1 MQFVHF
7 EQAPPRSW
15 DHFEELCADV
25 FQEEWRDTGLV
36 RHGRAGQ
43 PQDGVDI
50 VGRDGA
56 LWPVGIQC
64 KKKSVWPVKTL
75 SRKDLESEVE
85 KAKNFKP
92 ALKAFYLV
100 STSPDDENIQAH
112 ARNITIKHKSS
123 GLFTVNVIGWS
134 ELLRRATRH
143 PHVAAKHF
151 GAYSAGP
158 PNPLLASWRA
168 SGAKLLLDD
177 AELAVAIRELL
188 YDFREFPAG
197 RIAFRQQESDDL
209 LLKIHKLQAGA
220 SRSLE
225 RRKAVIKHRE
235 NLYAHTYDE
244 ESTITGLKLL
254 LGHPDISEYVR
265 IAWEKNSPLLI
276 RSFIEQQIDPHLSDV
291 TNKEKIRLIPP
302 QTLADP
308 EGGDIAVFISKS
320 EHSETVRYSWELKK
334 KHPNLDVKTM
344 TELFEPVQFG
354 YALPSIIRR
363 IVHEIRSGIP
373 LGVFE
378 TAKWLDFHLWKASF

>member
-25 FQEEWRDTGLV
+25 FQEEWRDSGLV

-75 SRKDLESEVE
+75 SRKDLKSEVE

-100 STSPDDENIQAH
+100 STSPDDENIQNY
-112 ARNITIKHKSS
+112 ARDLTIEHNSS

-134 ELLRRATRH
+134 ELVRRATRH
-143 PHVAAKHF
+143 PRIAAKHF
-151 GAYSAGP
+151 GAYSAGQ

-177 AELAVAIRELL
+177 AELAVAIRELV

-197 RIAFRQQESDDL
+197 RIAFRKQESDDL
-209 LLKIHKLQAGA
+209 LLKICKLQAGA

-225 RRKAVIKHRE
+225 RRKMVVKHRE
-235 NLYAHTYDE
+235 ELYIHTEDE

-265 IAWEKNSPLLI
+265 IVWEKHSPLLI
-276 RSFIEQQIDPHLSDV
+276 RSFIEQQIDPDLCDIAG
-291 TNKEKIRLIPP
+291 KEKIRLIAP
-302 QTLADP
+302 QALPDP
-308 EGGDIAVFISKS
+308 AGSDIPVFISKH
-320 EHSETVRYSWELKK
+320 EHSEMVRYSFDLKAK
-334 KHPNLDVKTM
+334 YPNLDVETM
-344 TELFEPVQFG
+344 TELFNPVQFG
-354 YALPSIIRR
+354 YAVPSIIRR
-363 IVHEIRSGIP
+363 IVRGIRSGIP
-373 LGVFE
+373 LCAFE
-378 TAKWLDFHLWKASF
+378 EAKWLEFHLWKASF